1 MSVILTGSSFGPIG
15 GSSTSQLIIL
25 LHGLGTDGHDLIKL
39 APNLAEILPDAQFV
53 SPNAPF
59 PCDMTPTGRQWFSV
73 EDRSPKK
80 LLVGVE
86 AASPILNEYIDSELS
101 RTNLSPQNIALVGFS
116 QGTMMALHVA
126 LRRAEP
132 IAAVVGFSGRLMA
145 AGQLADDI
153 RVRVPILLIH
163 GDEDP
168 VVPVESLTE
177 AKKKL
182 ESVGVIVK
190 TNRRP
195 ALGHSIDDHGLTI
208 AGAFLKENLSQ

>member
-1 MSVILTGSSFGPIG
+1 MSVILTGSSFGPIAG
-15 GSSTSQLIIL
+15 GSPNQLIIL
-25 LHGLGTDGHDLIKL
+25 LHGLGADGHNLIKL
-39 APNLAEILPDAQFV
+39 APNLAEILPHAQFV

-59 PCDMTPTGRQWFSV
+59 PCDMTPIGRQWFSV

-86 AASPILNEYIDSELS
+86 AASHILNEYIDSELS
-101 RTNLSPQNIALVGFS
+101 RANLNSQNLALVGFS
-116 QGTMMALHVA
+116 QGTMMALHVT
-126 LRRAEP
+126 LRRVEP